1 MALGAAS
8 DSFLL
13 DLYACCADASR
24 WAGVLDQLCS
34 DVGAHSAVLQCLDME
49 GARAVPYW
57 GAYDTHIDMD
67 AYRAEVSDARNPRL
81 EAWRLQR
88 VARRPGRMATDGELF
103 LPEEAPVRDRLHLQ
117 LRRAGL
123 GRFMGAMA
131 PMGGTRWV
139 AIAVHQDPREEGGF
153 SPRRMERLRKLTPH
167 LLQAATLAQSV
178 GLDRCVSSLVS
189 RYLEAWPCALLLCD
203 GSGGLFW
210 SNRRAREGLDGR
222 GRLLLRDR
230 RICADAAGQPRF
242 ARALAQASQ
251 DAAPVFLRLENGQGR
266 TQLALQRLE
275 APQAD
280 GAGLVLVSLVDE
292 SQAGARFPVAALR
305 ALFDLTEAE
314 ARLASALVAGKTVE
328 EYARSRGIT
337 VGTARYQLNQVL
349 GKAGAHRQADL
360 VRQVLC
366 SAAAQMMGSHE
377 GETQA

>member
-13 DLYACCADASR
+13 DLYACCTDPSR
-24 WAGVLDQLCS
+24 WAGVLDRLCS
-34 DVGAHSAVLQCLDME
+34 DVGAHSAVLQCLDLE

-57 GAYDTHIDMD
+57 AAYDTRIDME

-103 LPEEAPVRDRLHLQ
+103 LPEEAPLRDRLHLQ

-131 PMGGTRWV
+131 PMGGTHWV
-139 AIAVHQDPREEGGF
+139 AIAVHQDPRDEGGF
-153 SPRRMERLRKLTPH
+153 SPRRLERLRKLTPH

-178 GLDRCVSSLVS
+178 GLDRSVSALVD
-189 RYLEAWPCALLLCD
+189 RYLEAWPCALALCD
-203 GSGGLFW
+203 ESGGLVW

-222 GRLLLRDR
+222 AGLRLRSG
-230 RICADAAGQPRF
+230 RICADAAGQYRF
-242 ARALAQASQ
+242 AHALAQASLE
-251 DAAPVFLRLENGQGR
+251 AEPVFLTLENGQGR
-266 TQLALQRLE
+266 TQLALQRL
-275 APQAD
+275 QASQPHG
-280 GAGLVLVSLVDE
+280 GALVLVSLVQE

-305 ALFDLTEAE
+305 ALFGLTEAE
-314 ARLASALVAGKTVE
+314 ARLASALVAGWTVE
-328 EYARSRGIT
+328 EYARGRGIT

-349 GKAGAHRQADL
+349 GKAGARRQADL

-366 SAAAQMMGSHE
+366 SAAAQMIGRQE
-377 GETQA
+377 GAAPA